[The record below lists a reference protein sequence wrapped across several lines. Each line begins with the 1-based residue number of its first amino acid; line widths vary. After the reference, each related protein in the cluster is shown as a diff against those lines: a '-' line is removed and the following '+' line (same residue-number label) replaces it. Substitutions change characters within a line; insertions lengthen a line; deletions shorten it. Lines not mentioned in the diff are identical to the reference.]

1 KMPYEEFKKM
11 KNFNK
16 YISNNLVRI
25 YRDFETKKP
34 KPRKVS
40 QYVILKLPSNKL
52 TSIKLTAR
60 QSVVVN
66 YLLFNGSG
74 FCMLDQLIEDTDISK
89 DVIVQLVNKGVVK
102 ISEHAPT
109 STLEGFSKS
118 INKVS
123 QKTVLT
129 EEQAEVVKNILSHHV
144 GEKHLIFGPTGSG
157 KTEVYLRV
165 MEEYLSI
172 GTVLYL
178 VPEVSLTEQTVARIR
193 GKFPDLSIGIYHSYM
208 SKSKRVETWAKA
220 VKGEL
225 DILVGTR
232 SAVFVPLKNIKLV
245 IVDEEHDESYYND
258 NEPYYDVHTLL
269 DNLPVTVLY
278 GSATPALGSYKKALD
293 GLYVLNKLTKR
304 YSTDLPNV
312 EIVDMKKERKRTP
325 SISQKLAETISD
337 TLSMNKSAIVFTR
350 RKGFSRVQCAVC
362 GYIIKCDHCDVSM
375 TYHLDSKKLVCH
387 LCGSEKEINFS
398 CPSCGASLFIDK
410 GTGTEKVEKELK
422 EIFPGRNVI
431 RIDAEIID
439 EFEKLSKILSA
450 LREGNVDILAGT
462 KMITKGLDIY
472 RIGLVG
478 VIDVDALI
486 SYPDINASLR
496 TFQLLVQVIGRAGRK
511 EQGRAIIQTYNPKDP
526 VISYA
531 VAQDVEGFYNRE
543 LKMRKELKYP
553 PFFNVIQIT
562 YANLDNNLAR
572 DTLDAVAN
580 ELEMFLYQLPK
591 EYQENGEYNEEY
603 KDIEILGPSEHP
615 ILKAANKYRYQ
626 LIIKTHNTINLL
638 KLIRKII
645 ARFPGEWTIK
655 VNPPEI

>member
-1 KMPYEEFKKM
+1 
-11 KNFNK
+11 
-16 YISNNLVRI
+16 
-25 YRDFETKKP
+25 
-34 KPRKVS
+34 
-40 QYVILKLPSNKL
+40 
-52 TSIKLTAR
+52 
-60 QSVVVN
+60 
-66 YLLFNGSG
+66 NGSG
-74 FCMLDQLIEDTDISK
+74 FCNLDQLIEDTDISK
-89 DVIVQLVNKGVVK
+89 DIIVQLVNKGVVE

-109 STLEGFSKS
+109 STLEEFSKS
-118 INKVS
+118 INKVG

-129 EEQAEVVKNILSHHV
+129 EEQANVAKNILSHHV
-144 GEKHLIFGPTGSG
+144 GEKHLLFGPTGSG
-157 KTEVYLRV
+157 KTEVYLKV
-165 MEEYLSI
+165 MEEYLPT

-193 GKFPDLSIGIYHSYM
+193 SKFPHLSVGIYHSYM
-208 SKSKRVETWAKA
+208 SKSKRVEIWAKA

-225 DILVGTR
+225 DILVGAR
-232 SAVFVPLKNIKLV
+232 SAVFVPLKNLKLV

-269 DNLPVTVLY
+269 DQLPATVVY
-278 GSATPALGSYKKALD
+278 GSATPALSSYKKALD
-293 GLYVLNKLTKR
+293 GIYVLNKLTKR

-312 EIVDMKKERKRTP
+312 EIVDMKNEKKITP
-325 SISQKLAETISD
+325 SISQKLAEGISD
-337 TLSMNKSAIVFTR
+337 TLAANKSVIIFTR

-362 GYIIKCDHCDVSM
+362 GYIVKCDHCDVSM
-375 TYHLDSKKLVCH
+375 TYHLDLKKLACH
-387 LCGSEKEINFS
+387 LCGSTKELNFT
-398 CPSCGASLFIDK
+398 CPNCGASLFVDK

-422 EIFPGRNVI
+422 EIFPGRSI
-431 RIDAEIID
+431 ARIDAEIID
-439 EFEKLSKILSA
+439 KFEKLSKILSA

-496 TFQLLVQVIGRAGRK
+496 TFQLLVQVVGRAGRK
-511 EQGRAIIQTYNPKDP
+511 EKGRAVIQTYNPKDP

-531 VAQDVEGFYNRE
+531 VAQDVEAFYNRE
-543 LKMRKELKYP
+543 LRLRRELKYP
-553 PFFNVIQIT
+553 PFLNVIQVT

-572 DTLDAVAN
+572 DTLDTVAG
-580 ELEMFLYQLPK
+580 ELETFLYQLSK
-591 EYQENGEYNEEY
+591 EYQENGEYNEEYNEEY

-615 ILKAANKYRYQ
+615 ILKVANKYRYQ

-638 KLIRKII
+638 KLLRKII
-645 ARFPGEWTIK
+645 APFPGEWTIK